1 MNLLESIKPGMTGE
15 VTIVVGP
22 DQTVG
27 HFVPGMPMVYA
38 TPMMILLMEQASGE
52 AITSRIPE
60 GYVSVGIEVNVR
72 HLAATLVG
80 CTVRAV
86 ARVTEV
92 RGRSIAFDVEAWEGD
107 RKIGDGTHRR
117 GVVNVAEFQ
126 KRLTGS

>member
-1 MNLLESIKPGMTGE
+1 MNVLESIKPGMTGE

-22 DQTVG
+22 EQTVG
-27 HFVPGMPMVYA
+27 HFDPGMPMVYA
-38 TPMMILLMEQASGE
+38 TPMMILLMEQAAGE
-52 AITSRIPE
+52 AIASRIPE

-80 CTVRAV
+80 RTVRAV

-92 RGRSIAFDVEAWEGD
+92 RARSIGFDVEAWEGD

-126 KRLTGS
+126 KRLTG

>member
-1 MNLLESIKPGMTGE
+1 MNLLESIKPGMMGE
-15 VTIVVGP
+15 VSIVVGP

-126 KRLTGS
+126 KRLAGS